1 MATQPT
7 SLKKSRRM
15 KTNGL
20 LCASTSD
27 MVPYPILPTTQS
39 HAFTCSSKHAGLPF
53 CQETIQQA
61 APGPAP
67 MTSPYHPHPWTPA

>member
-1 MATQPT
+1 
-7 SLKKSRRM
+7 M

-39 HAFTCSSKHAGLPF
+39 HAFTCSSKHAGLPI
-53 CQETIQQA
+53 CQEMMQQMPQANAYHQLLPWIA
-61 APGPAP
+61 A
-67 MTSPYHPHPWTPA
+67 